1 MQEDYEV
8 EQMYLNSSD
17 NEDNIMDKKMKKIS
31 QQLDYIRRQSIRRE
45 SEVTIN
51 QIFKKKDE
59 IIHLYLVE

>member
-1 MQEDYEV
+1 MQEDYED

-31 QQLDYIRRQSIRRE
+31 QQLDYIRRQSIKRE

>member
-31 QQLDYIRRQSIRRE
+31 
-45 SEVTIN
+45 
-51 QIFKKKDE
+51 
-59 IIHLYLVE
+59 

>member
-1 MQEDYEV
+1 MQEDYED